1 MILEHEPV
9 ASEKAINYNMKK
21 VPSKKEKGMYMT
33 EQEKKEL
40 AAKVQAEKN
49 EKYLRDMNNLSS
61 LDKLLQAAEDYQNGI
76 RKEVWPTGFDHLD
89 YELDGGFHGAQ
100 LVICGAI
107 SSLGKTTAC
116 LQMASQMA
124 EQGKDVLIFSLEMS
138 REELNAKTVSR
149 NSHILTEEAILN
161 GASLKEVRTRFT
173 TNEIMKGDVNLDNPV
188 SREFF
193 EKAVEKAKKAA
204 EHTFIYVGNND
215 VSIDKVAEIVNQ
227 HIAAT
232 GKKPAVFLDYLQIM
246 NPSKEAVEKRYD
258 VRRST
263 NDDIT
268 KLKVLA
274 REFDI
279 PVVVISAFNRAS
291 YTDPVSMSSF
301 RESSG
306 IEYSADVLIGLQYK
320 GMEYFTENDSSKETD
335 AKHNARVLALF
346 EKMQAIARDGQ
357 SQHIELKLLKNR
369 NGSRTTL
376 EFDFTPKYN
385 YFEMHGEPT
394 NLTKTD
400 FIRSSNPKKSKRL

>member
-1 MILEHEPV
+1 
-9 ASEKAINYNMKK
+9 MKK
-21 VPSKKEKGMYMT
+21 ERGTSMTEEEKKEKI
-33 EQEKKEL
+33 
-40 AAKVQAEKN
+40 AAMEAEKN
-49 EKYLRDMNNLSS
+49 KKYLQDMNNLSS
-61 LDKLLQAAEDYQNGI
+61 LDKLCQAAEDYKNGI
-76 RKEVWPTGFDHLD
+76 TKEVWATGFHYLD
-89 YELDGGFHGAQ
+89 FELDGGFHGAQ
-100 LVICGAI
+100 LVVCGAI

-138 REELNAKTVSR
+138 REELNAKSISR
-149 NSHILTEEAILN
+149 YSHILTEEAILN
-161 GASLKEVRTRFT
+161 GASLKGVRTRFT
-173 TNEIMKGDVNLDNPV
+173 TNEIMKGDVGLDNPI

-193 EKAVEKAKKAA
+193 EKAIDKARKAS

-215 VSIDKVAEIVNQ
+215 VSIDKVTEIVKQ
-227 HIAAT
+227 HIVAT
-232 GKKPAVFLDYLQIM
+232 GNKPAVFLDYLQIM

-320 GMEYFTENDSSKETD
+320 GMEYFTENDSTKETD
-335 AKHNARVLALF
+335 AKHHARVLALF
-346 EKMQAIARDGQ
+346 EKMQSIARDGQ

-394 NLTKTD
+394 TLTKAD
-400 FIRSSNPKKSKRL
+400 FTNGGNTSKKKRNLNVNF